1 MLASLT
7 ERAANIQLSDGRS
20 AESGVERIGG
30 IPLTR
35 LLCLNIP
42 NTS

>member
-20 AESGVERIGG
+20 AEGGVGWSRSGAF
-30 IPLTR
+30 L
-35 LLCLNIP
+35 
-42 NTS
+42 